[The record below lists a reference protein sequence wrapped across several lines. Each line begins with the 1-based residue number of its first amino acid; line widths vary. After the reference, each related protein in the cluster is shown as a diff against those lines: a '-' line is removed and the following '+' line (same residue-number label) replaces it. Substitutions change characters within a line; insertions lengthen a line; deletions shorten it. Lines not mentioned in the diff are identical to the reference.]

1 MKRKQ
6 IGCAVSW
13 LVAATLSLTAHA
25 GEVEVLHWW
34 TSGGEARSASLLKA
48 KMEAQ
53 GHQWKDFAV
62 AGGGGDSAM
71 TVLKTRAVSGNPPL
85 AAQIKGHEIQ
95 EWGRLGFLTNLNAV
109 AEADHWKDIL
119 PAVARNIML
128 HDGNYVAVPVNI
140 HRVNWLWANPQI
152 FADVGVAVPVTL
164 VDFFTVAEAIKQA
177 GYIPLAHGGQPWQ
190 NVTLFETVALA
201 VLGPEDY
208 QRAFVELDLSLLG
221 GPKMVEV
228 FTQFRR
234 FRDYV
239 DPEYR
244 GRDWNDA
251 TQMVSQGDAAMQIMG
266 DWVKGEFNAD
276 GKVLGRDY
284 VCVPA
289 PGTANAFTYNIDSFA
304 FFKLNGQ
311 ANQQAQHDLARAI
324 LDKSFQ
330 TPFNLSK
337 GSIPV
342 RMDID
347 LTPFDQCA
355 QAAMQA
361 FKQTEKDGGLVP
373 SVSHGIATTSYVQA
387 AIFDV
392 VSNFFNAK
400 TVDPVK
406 AADTLA
412 RAVKAAR

>member
-1 MKRKQ
+1 MKLKQ
-6 IGCAVSW
+6 IGCAVS
-13 LVAATLSLTAHA
+13 LAVAGMLSASTQA

-34 TSGGEARSASLLKA
+34 TSGGEARSVSLLKQ

-53 GHQWKDFAV
+53 GHQWKDFAI

-71 TVLKTRAVSGNPPL
+71 TVLKTRAVSGNPPS

-95 EWGRLGFLTNLNAV
+95 EWGRLGFLTDLNVV
-109 AEADHWKDIL
+109 AEADHWQTIL
-119 PAVARNIML
+119 PTVARDIMQY
-128 HDGNYVAVPVNI
+128 DGNYVAVPVNI
-140 HRVNWLWANPQI
+140 HRVNWLWANPKI
-152 FADVGVAVPVTL
+152 FAKVGVPVPTTL
-164 VDFFTVAEAIKQA
+164 EDFFTAADAIKQA

-201 VLGPEDY
+201 VLGPQDY
-208 QRAFVELDLSLLG
+208 QRAFVDLDLSLLA

-239 DPEYR
+239 DTDYR

-251 TQMVSQGDAAMQIMG
+251 TNMVSHGDAAMQIMG
-266 DWVKGEFNAD
+266 DWVKGEFVAD

-304 FFKLNGQ
+304 FFKRSGEDNK
-311 ANQQAQHDLARAI
+311 QAQYDLARAI

-355 QAAMQA
+355 KDAMSA
-361 FKQTEKDGGLVP
+361 FKQTAATGGLVP
-373 SVSHGIATTSYVQA
+373 SVSHGIATTSYVQG

-392 VSNFFNAK
+392 VSQFFNAK
-400 TVDPVK
+400 TADPVK
-406 AADTLA
+406 AADKLA
-412 RAVKAAR
+412 RAIKAAM